1 MNPFIKSNMAL
12 GLEDIERLVLRRK
25 WLLSELKKLE
35 EKYSMDSEEFIESWR
50 EGLIPEPEDPEIHG
64 DFVVW
69 EALVEE
75 LEKVEGKLRSLG
87 GK

>member
-35 EKYSMDSEEFIESWR
+35 EEKQKISQELD
-50 EGLIPEPEDPEIHG
+50 EILTQLS
-64 DFVVW
+64 DV
-69 EALVEE
+69 LVKE
-75 LEKVEGKLRSLG
+75 
-87 GK
+87 

>member
-25 WLLSELKKLE
+25 WLLSELRKLE
-35 EKYSMDSEEFIESWR
+35 EKYSMDSGEFIKSWR

-64 DFVVW
+64 DFVIW

>member
-25 WLLSELKKLE
+25 WLLSELRKLE
-35 EKYSMDSEEFIESWR
+35 EKYSMDSEEFIKSWR

-64 DFVVW
+64 DFVIW